1 MTSVDNATE
10 SCHSNAELLTQL
22 RLHHTHETV
31 VANALHTCTV
41 RNHGYC
47 WVASYPGL
55 HEQSE
60 MGQSQVL
67 ICVESAA

>member
-31 VANALHTCTV
+31 VANALHTCTLC
-41 RNHGYC
+41 NHGYC